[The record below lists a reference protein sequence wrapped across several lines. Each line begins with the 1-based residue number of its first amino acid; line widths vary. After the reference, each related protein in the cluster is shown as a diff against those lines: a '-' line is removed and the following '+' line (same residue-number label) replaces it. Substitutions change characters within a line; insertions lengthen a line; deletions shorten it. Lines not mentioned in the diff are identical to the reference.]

1 MAWKG
6 RDDERMMGILLN
18 KLTFKCHLEIEKKN
32 SHAKK
37 GQISDG
43 VVLVM
48 VDLLKEVKWFI

>member
-48 VDLLKEVKWFI
+48 VDLLKEVK